1 MRSKFLFTLV
11 AMALAAAVPA
21 AAAAVESGALPPIP
35 EITFEKFTLSNGLT
49 VVVHEDHKAPIV
61 AVNIW
66 YHVGSKNEKPGK
78 TGFAHLFEHL
88 MFNGSEHF
96 NDDYFKALEKVGATD
111 LNGTT
116 NQDRTNYFQ
125 NVPSSALDYALFMES
140 DRMGHLLAAI
150 DQGKLD
156 EQRGVVQNEKRQS
169 ENQPYGR
176 VWTTLTENT
185 YPPGHPYSWSVIGSM
200 EDLTAASLDDVHEW
214 FKSYYGP
221 NNAVLAIAGD
231 VTVADAKARVEKY
244 FGDIP
249 PGPPITKV
257 EAWVAPMS
265 GVKRGVMEDRV
276 PQARIHKVWNV
287 PPIGTA
293 DHDLL
298 DVATSVLSTG
308 KSSRLYKRLVYD
320 DQTATDVAAFI
331 YSKEIGSQVIVQA
344 TAKPNG
350 ELEAVER
357 AIDEELARFFAEG
370 PTAAELERAK
380 TGLYADLV
388 RGIERI
394 GGFGGKSDVLAT
406 GLVYTGDPHAYKK
419 QMANVLAATP
429 EQVKQVASSWLSK
442 GAYVL
447 EVRPYP
453 QLAAAGAGADR
464 TQLPDPGKLPTA
476 TLPATERATLANGLK
491 VIVARRDGVPVVN
504 LDLLVDAGWAADGAS
519 PGMASL
525 AMNMLDEGTATR
537 NALAISDELERLGAT
552 LNTGSGLDTCTV
564 SMSALKSA
572 LDPSLDLFGDVLMR
586 PSFPVADFERLKKQQ
601 LAAIG
606 REKVSPNAMGMRVMP
621 ALLYGAG
628 HAYAVPFTGSGDEAS
643 VSALTR
649 DQVAAFHAA
658 WLKPNNATLVVVGAT
673 SLAEIKPKL
682 ETLLAAWKPGEVPKK
697 NVAPVAARAANEVY
711 IIDRPGST
719 QSVVLAGMI
728 APPKNTPDDVTI
740 GVVQEVLGG
749 SFTSRLNMNL
759 RENKHWT
766 YGARMVL
773 PDARGQ
779 RPYFAMAPVQGDKT
793 KETVAEV
800 VKELTGIVGDRPVSD
815 DELAKAQGNLTLT
828 LPGRWETNRAVTAS
842 LSQIVQFG
850 LPADYFDTYA
860 AKVRALSL
868 PEVNAV
874 AKKLVQPVGVVYVI
888 VGDRGKIEEGV
899 RSLGLGNLAIIDVD
913 GKAVTK

>member
-1 MRSKFLFTLV
+1 MLV
-11 AMALAAAVPA
+11 ALAFTAVGPAVA
-21 AAAAVESGALPPIP
+21 AAADGGALPPIP
-35 EITFEKFTLSNGLT
+35 EIAFEKYTLSNGLT

-61 AVNIW
+61 AVNVW
-66 YHVGSKNEKPGK
+66 YHVGSKNEKRGK

-125 NVPSSALDYALFMES
+125 NVPASALDYALFMES

-150 DQGKLD
+150 DQAKLD
-156 EQRGVVQNEKRQS
+156 EQRGVVQNEKRQGD
-169 ENQPYGR
+169 NQPYGK
-176 VWTTLTENT
+176 VQYMITENV
-185 YPPGHPYSWSVIGSM
+185 YPAGHPYSWTVIGAM
-200 EDLTAASLDDVHEW
+200 EDLQAASLEDVQEW
-214 FKSYYGP
+214 FKTSYGP
-221 NNAVLAIAGD
+221 NNAVLVVAGD
-231 VTVADAKARVEKY
+231 VTVADARAKVEKW

-249 PGPPITKV
+249 PGPPMARHTT
-257 EAWVAPMS
+257 WVAKMKGS
-265 GVKRGVMEDRV
+265 KRGVMQDRV
-276 PQARIHKVWNV
+276 PQARIYMVWNTPQWGSV
-287 PPIGTA
+287 EST
-293 DHDLL
+293 LL
-298 DVATSVLSTG
+298 DITSDVLSGG

-320 DQTATDVAAFI
+320 DQIATDVFAFQNP
-331 YSKEIGSQVIVQA
+331 SEIGSNFVIQA
-344 TAKPNG
+344 TVKPG
-350 ELEAVER
+350 GDLAAVEK
-357 AIDEELARFFAEG
+357 AIDEELSRFVKEG
-370 PTAAELERAK
+370 PTADELARVK
-380 TGLYADLV
+380 TQYFAAFT

-394 GGFGGKSDVLAT
+394 GGFGGKSDILAT
-406 GLVYTGDPHAYKK
+406 NQVYGGDPGFYKTRLA
-419 QMANVLAATP
+419 QEAAATAD
-429 EQVKQVASSWLSK
+429 EVRKAAAEWLSD
-442 GAYVL
+442 GVYIL
-447 EVRPYP
+447 EVQPYP
-453 QLAAAGAGADR
+453 QLAAAAAGADR
-464 TQLPDPGKLPTA
+464 AQLPDPGKLPTA
-476 TLPATERATLANGLK
+476 TLPATERATFANGLK

-519 PGMASL
+519 PGMAAL

-552 LNTGSGLDTCTV
+552 LATGSGLDTCTV
-564 SMSALKSA
+564 SMSTLKSA
-572 LDPSLDLFGDVLMR
+572 LDPALALFGDVVMR
-586 PSFPVADFERLKKQQ
+586 PSFPAADFERLRKQQ
-601 LAAIG
+601 LAGIG
-606 REKVSPNAMGMRVMP
+606 REKVNPNAMGMRVMP
-621 ALLYGAG
+621 TLLYGAG
-628 HAYAVPFTGSGDEAS
+628 HAYAVPFTGSGTEAS
-643 VSALTR
+643 MKALTR
-649 DQVAAFHAA
+649 DQLAGFHSS
-658 WLKPNNATLVVVGAT
+658 WVRPNNATLLVVGAT

-682 ETLLAAWKPGEVPKK
+682 ETLLAAWKPGDVPKK
-697 NVAPVAARAANEVY
+697 NVAPVKARTANEVY

-759 RENKHWT
+759 REDKHWT

-800 VKELTGIVGDRPVSD
+800 VKELSGIVGDRPVSD

-842 LSQIVQFG
+842 LSQMVQFG
-850 LPADYFDTYA
+850 MPADYFDTYA

-888 VGDRGKIEEGV
+888 VGDRAKIEEGV
-899 RSLGLGNLAIIDVD
+899 RSLNLGNLAILDVD
-913 GKAVTK
+913 GKPVTK